1 MAWCLDVSTRHVI
14 WKAIATV
21 LIACTALG
29 SVGFTA
35 PANSLFTI
43 RIRPVLVNLAID
55 VDIKV
60 GTMHVHERWSALP
73 DAN

>member
-1 MAWCLDVSTRHVI
+1 VSARHVI

-21 LIACTALG
+21 AIACTALA

-35 PANSLFTI
+35 PADSLFTI
-43 RIRPVLVNLAID
+43 SIRPVLVNLAVD

-60 GTMHVHERWSALP
+60 GTWHLHERWSVLP
-73 DAN
+73 DASN